1 MPLIFKLGDAH
12 NDQIPIQL
20 EFPAPQS
27 HLHHNF
33 ALMQYQNNLNLSKDN
48 TAL

>member
-1 MPLIFKLGDAH
+1 MPLILELDDAP

-27 HLHHNF
+27 QLHQNF